1 MRQSHTELR
10 GEGHARAVLH
20 TVAVQ
25 HLSSRQRQLV
35 GDLHAMAID
44 RRGAR
49 SNHHIAILHELPQ
62 VLESLLL
69 IPSLEGDRL
78 VEVHRIAADFCM
90 FLMLFGFIG
99 LLQFPIILVIA
110 CLWKRH
116 SVLERHELVSIETR
130 HVAHNID
137 VAIADH
143 FKRDKQTVLVELQID
158 TLMRVIYNEDGSQL

>member
-1 MRQSHTELR
+1 
-10 GEGHARAVLH
+10 
-20 TVAVQ
+20 
-25 HLSSRQRQLV
+25 
-35 GDLHAMAID
+35 MAID

-49 SNHHIAILHELPQ
+49 SDHHIAILHELPQ

-78 VEVHRIAADFCM
+78 VEVHRIAPDYCM
-90 FLMLFGFIG
+90 FLGFFMFFGFIG
-99 LLQFPIILVIA
+99 LLRLPIILVIA
-110 CLWKRH
+110 GFWKRH
-116 SVLERHELVSIETR
+116 GVLERHELVSIETR

-158 TLMRVIYNEDGSQL
+158 TLMRVLYNEDESQL

>member
-1 MRQSHTELR
+1 MRQSHTELG

-90 FLMLFGFIG
+90 FLGFLML
-99 LLQFPIILVIA
+99 LRLPIILVIA
-110 CLWKRH
+110 GLWKRH
-116 SVLERHELVSIETR
+116 GVLERHELVSIETR
-130 HVAHNID
+130 HVAHDID

-158 TLMRVIYNEDGSQL
+158 TLMRVLYSKMESQL